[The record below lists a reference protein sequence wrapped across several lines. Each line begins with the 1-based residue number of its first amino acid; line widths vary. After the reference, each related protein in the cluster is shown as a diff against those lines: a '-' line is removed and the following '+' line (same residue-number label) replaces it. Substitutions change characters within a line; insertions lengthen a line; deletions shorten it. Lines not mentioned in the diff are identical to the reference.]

1 MNLRLALVGQNEPD
15 EQEIERADHDPAVRG
30 GPPWTC
36 REGEY
41 QEPDILGDPCAVFDN
56 GALPLGPRQLYRD
69 RHGAPGERARERGRP
84 REQPRLP
91 AHVVAIEP
99 GGQAGPDRRAG
110 GGRALLWAGGGPF
123 PSHPRKE
130 VRPADG

>member
-69 RHGAPGERARERGRP
+69 RHGATGERARERGRP
-84 REQPRLP
+84 GEQPRLP

-99 GGQAGPDRRAG
+99 GGEAGADRRAP
-110 GGRALLWAGGGPF
+110 GGRDPPRGGGGP
-123 PSHPRKE
+123 PLSPAPRE
-130 VRPADG
+130 GRPPRA